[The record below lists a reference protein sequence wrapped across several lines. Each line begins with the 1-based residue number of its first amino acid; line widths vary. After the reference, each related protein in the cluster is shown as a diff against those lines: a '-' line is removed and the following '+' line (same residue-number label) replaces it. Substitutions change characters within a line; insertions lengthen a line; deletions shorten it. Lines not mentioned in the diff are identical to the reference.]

1 MGKAVRGDKETHVRC
16 FSVCPWPYASVLVEQ
31 VETWEPVGVPPGL
44 VSFASASCPQREA
57 NKVGSTLSPIT
68 WLQGEHP
75 AGSAQVDGKQRGCLH
90 LCHPVPSLNR
100 KKGRSQ
106 SALGQGH
113 SLSPTDSVLD
123 IWSKAGTSPGEMDG
137 AVLHRHPIL
146 PAMEIDR

>member
-90 LCHPVPSLNR
+90 LCQARVPWVRDTACPLRILFWIFGQKLVHPQ
-100 KKGRSQ
+100 GR
-106 SALGQGH
+106 
-113 SLSPTDSVLD
+113 
-123 IWSKAGTSPGEMDG
+123 W
-137 AVLHRHPIL
+137 
-146 PAMEIDR
+146 MELFFIGIQFCQRWK